1 MRQAG
6 RYLPEY
12 RRRREIF
19 SSFGSTRSLRPKQR
33 CSRSAD
39 LDSMRQFCFPTFSWF
54 RMLSGSRSGSLRVKA
69 LDPMGE
75 RKSLARLRTELD
87 HEMLAP
93 IYQTI
98 ERVKAEQGPFCET
111 VSGVAPKRR
120 LSDCNPR
127 CSELAGPHIIQDRA
141 ARTWLG
147 EDGGWTE
154 LLACLNSNSQPAAEL
169 LVLLLE
175 TSHCLNTVLF
185 KENLLSF

>member
-1 MRQAG
+1 
-6 RYLPEY
+6 
-12 RRRREIF
+12 
-19 SSFGSTRSLRPKQR
+19 
-33 CSRSAD
+33 
-39 LDSMRQFCFPTFSWF
+39 
-54 RMLSGSRSGSLRVKA
+54 MLSGSRSGSLRVKGPQ

-111 VSGVAPKRR
+111 VSGVAPKGG
-120 LSDCNPR
+120 SPIATPR

>member
-12 RRRREIF
+12 RELREKAGDF
-19 SSFGSTRSLRPKQR
+19 SSTPIWVR
-33 CSRSAD
+33 C
-39 LDSMRQFCFPTFSWF
+39 RQFCFPTFSWF

-120 LSDCNPR
+120 LSDCNSAMLR
-127 CSELAGPHIIQDRA
+127 ISRA
-141 ARTWLG
+141 AHNSRQ
-147 EDGGWTE
+147 GGSYM
-154 LLACLNSNSQPAAEL
+154 AR
-169 LVLLLE
+169 
-175 TSHCLNTVLF
+175 
-185 KENLLSF
+185 

>member
-19 SSFGSTRSLRPKQR
+19 SSFGSTQSLRPKQR

-98 ERVKAEQGPFCET
+98 ERVKAEQGPM
-111 VSGVAPKRR
+111 SGI
-120 LSDCNPR
+120 SDCNSAMLR
-127 CSELAGPHIIQDRA
+127 ISRA
-141 ARTWLG
+141 AHNSRQ
-147 EDGGWTE
+147 GGSYM
-154 LLACLNSNSQPAAEL
+154 AR
-169 LVLLLE
+169 
-175 TSHCLNTVLF
+175 
-185 KENLLSF
+185 

>member
-1 MRQAG
+1 MRPYRSRPVWLMRQAG

-19 SSFGSTRSLRPKQR
+19 SSFGSTQSLRPKQR

-120 LSDCNPR
+120 LSDCNSAMLR
-127 CSELAGPHIIQDRA
+127 ISRA
-141 ARTWLG
+141 AH
-147 EDGGWTE
+147 
-154 LLACLNSNSQPAAEL
+154 NSRQCGAYRAR
-169 LVLLLE
+169 
-175 TSHCLNTVLF
+175 
-185 KENLLSF
+185 